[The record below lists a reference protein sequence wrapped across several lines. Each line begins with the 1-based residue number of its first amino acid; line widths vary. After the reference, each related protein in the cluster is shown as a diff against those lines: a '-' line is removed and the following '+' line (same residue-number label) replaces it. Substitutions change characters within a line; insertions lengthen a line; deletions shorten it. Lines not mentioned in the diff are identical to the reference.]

1 MDIELEAE
9 REASGAELRAALGAL
24 QNELRER
31 EGRLEAK
38 LDGGFKADIMRRVF
52 LLILGTLIL
61 NIVVI
66 FGVIFGL
73 VNLVGSD

>member
-1 MDIELEAE
+1 MDIEPEAE

-38 LDGGFKADIMRRVF
+38 LDGFKADIMRRVF

>member
-1 MDIELEAE
+1 
-9 REASGAELRAALGAL
+9 L

-38 LDGGFKADIMRRVF
+38 LDGFKADIMRRVF

>member
-38 LDGGFKADIMRRVF
+38 LDGFKSDKMRRVV

>member
-1 MDIELEAE
+1 VDIELKAE
-9 REASGAELRAALGAL
+9 KETSGAELHAALSAL

-38 LDGGFKADIMRRVF
+38 LDGFKADIMRRVF

-61 NIVVI
+61 NVLVI

-73 VNLVGSD
+73 VSLAGSD

>member
-1 MDIELEAE
+1 VDIELEAE
-9 REASGAELRAALGAL
+9 GEASGASLRAALGAW

-38 LDGGFKADIMRRVF
+38 LDGFKADIMRRVF

>member
-1 MDIELEAE
+1 VDIELEAE

-38 LDGGFKADIMRRVF
+38 LDGFKADIMRRVF

>member
-38 LDGGFKADIMRRVF
+38 LDGFKADIMRRVF